1 MKERK
6 IKTITA
12 YIFLGILAFLFIFP
26 LLWMISS
33 SMKPEANIYT
43 EMGSIKA
50 LLPSFTISDWFAAY
64 KSLFARFN
72 IAGYVGNSLIYAT
85 IVAIGAI
92 LVNALAGYAFAKFEF
107 KGKKFIFLMLLA
119 LLIIPTEALIINQF
133 TVVHKLGLVNTRIAV
148 MLPLFANVFFIYL
161 FRNFFMAVPDA
172 IIESAKIEGATN
184 WMIFWK
190 IMMPMS
196 KPAIATVGTLAFIAS
211 WNDYIWPLMILT
223 DSGKYPLQVAITNIN
238 ATNPV
243 YTNEVMAILTVS
255 TIPLVIV
262 YIFAQ
267 KYLMQGL
274 GNSGTGEK

>member
-1 MKERK
+1 MNKK
-6 IKTITA
+6 KLSMLVG
-12 YIFLGILAFLFIFP
+12 YILLAILAFLFIFP

-50 LLPSFTISDWFAAY
+50 LLPSFTVSDWFAAY

-72 IAGYVGNSLIYAT
+72 IFGYVSNSLFYAAV
-85 IVAIGAI
+85 VALGAI
-92 LVNALAGYAFAKFEF
+92 FVNALAGYAFAKYEF
-107 KGKKFIFLMLLA
+107 KGKKLIFLMLLA

-133 TVVHKLGLVNTRIAV
+133 TVIHKIGLVNTRIAV

-161 FRNFFMAVPDA
+161 FRNFFMAVPNS
-172 IIESAKIEGATN
+172 IIESARLEGASS
-184 WMIFWK
+184 WKIFWS

-196 KPAIATVGTLAFIAS
+196 KPAIATVGTLAFIGS

-223 DSGKYPLQVAITNIN
+223 DSDKYPLQVAITNIN
-238 ATNPV
+238 STNPV

-255 TIPLVIV
+255 TIPLIIV

-267 KYLMQGL
+267 KFLMQGL
-274 GNSGTGEK
+274 GNSGTGDK

>member
-6 IKTITA
+6 IKTIIA
-12 YIFLGILAFLFIFP
+12 YILLGILAFLFIFP

-43 EMGSIKA
+43 EMGSVKA
-50 LLPSFTISDWFAAY
+50 LLPSFTVSDWFAAY

-72 IAGYVGNSLIYAT
+72 IAVYVGNSLIYAI

-92 LVNALAGYAFAKFEF
+92 FVNALAGYAFAKFEF

-184 WMIFWK
+184 WMVFWR

-223 DSGKYPLQVAITNIN
+223 DSEKYPLQVAITNIN

>member
-1 MKERK
+1 MNKK
-6 IKTITA
+6 KLSKLVG
-12 YIFLGILAFLFIFP
+12 YILLVILAFLFIFP

-50 LLPSFTISDWFAAY
+50 LIPSFTISDWFAAY

-72 IAGYVGNSLIYAT
+72 IFGYVSNSLIYAT
-85 IVAIGAI
+85 VVALGAI
-92 LVNALAGYAFAKFEF
+92 FVNALAGYAFAKYEF
-107 KGKKFIFLMLLA
+107 KGKKLIFLLLLA

-133 TVVHKLGLVNTRIAV
+133 TVIHMIGLVNTRIAV

-161 FRNFFMAVPDA
+161 FRNFFMAVPDS
-172 IIESAKIEGATN
+172 IIESARLEGASS
-184 WMIFWK
+184 WKIFWS

-196 KPAIATVGTLAFIAS
+196 KPAIATVGTLAFIGS

-223 DSGKYPLQVAITNIN
+223 DSDKYPLQVAITNIN
-238 ATNPV
+238 STNPV

-255 TIPLVIV
+255 TIPLIIV

-267 KYLMQGL
+267 KFLMQGL
-274 GNSGTGEK
+274 GNSGTGDK

>member
-6 IKTITA
+6 VKTIIA
-12 YIFLGILAFLFIFP
+12 YILLGILAFLFIFP

-50 LLPSFTISDWFAAY
+50 LLPSFTVSDWFAAY

-184 WMIFWK
+184 WMVFWK

-223 DSGKYPLQVAITNIN
+223 DSEKYPLQVAITNIN

>member
-6 IKTITA
+6 VKTIIA
-12 YIFLGILAFLFIFP
+12 YILLGILAFLFIFP

-50 LLPSFTISDWFAAY
+50 LLPSFTLSDWFAAY

-133 TVVHKLGLVNTRIAV
+133 TVVHKLGLVNTRLAV

-184 WMIFWK
+184 WMIFWR

-223 DSGKYPLQVAITNIN
+223 DSEKYPLQVAITNIN
-238 ATNPV
+238 STNPV

>member
-6 IKTITA
+6 IKTIIT
-12 YIFLGILAFLFIFP
+12 YILLSILAFLFIFP

-43 EMGSIKA
+43 EIGSIKA
-50 LLPSFTISDWFAAY
+50 LLPSFTISDWFTAY
-64 KSLFARFN
+64 KSLFSRFN
-72 IAGYVGNSLIYAT
+72 ISVYVINSLIYAT

-92 LVNALAGYAFAKFEF
+92 FVNALAGYAFAKFEF
-107 KGKKFIFLMLLA
+107 KGKKLIFLMLLA
-119 LLIIPTEALIINQF
+119 LLVIPTEALIINQF
-133 TVVHKLGLVNTRIAV
+133 TVIHKLGLVNTRIAV

-190 IMMPMS
+190 IMLPMS
-196 KPAIATVGTLAFIAS
+196 KPAIATVGTLAFLAS

-223 DSGKYPLQVAITNIN
+223 DSEKYPLQVAITNIN

-255 TIPLVIV
+255 TIPLIIV

-267 KYLMQGL
+267 KYLTQGL

>member
-1 MKERK
+1 MNKK
-6 IKTITA
+6 KLNTLVG
-12 YIFLGILAFLFIFP
+12 YILLVILAFVFIFP

-50 LLPSFTISDWFAAY
+50 LLPSFTVSDWFAAY

-72 IAGYVGNSLIYAT
+72 IFGYVSNSLFYAAV
-85 IVAIGAI
+85 VALGAI
-92 LVNALAGYAFAKFEF
+92 FVNALAGYAFAKYEF
-107 KGKKFIFLMLLA
+107 KGKKLIFLMLLA

-133 TVVHKLGLVNTRIAV
+133 TVIHKIGLVNTRIAV

-161 FRNFFMAVPDA
+161 FRNFFMAVPDS
-172 IIESAKIEGATN
+172 IIESARLEGASS
-184 WMIFWK
+184 WKIFWS

-196 KPAIATVGTLAFIAS
+196 KPAIATVGTLAFIGS

-223 DSGKYPLQVAITNIN
+223 DSDKYPLQVAITNIN
-238 ATNPV
+238 STNPV

-255 TIPLVIV
+255 TIPLIIV

-267 KYLMQGL
+267 KFLMQGL
-274 GNSGTGEK
+274 GNSGTGDK

>member
-1 MKERK
+1 MKK
-6 IKTITA
+6 SKVKTLVG
-12 YIFLGILAFLFIFP
+12 YILLGILAFLFIFP

-72 IAGYVGNSLIYAT
+72 IFGYVGNSLIYAT
-85 IVAIGAI
+85 IVALGAI

-133 TVVHKLGLVNTRIAV
+133 TVVHKLGLVNTRLAV

-184 WMIFWK
+184 WKIFWK

-223 DSGKYPLQVAITNIN
+223 DSEKYPLQVAITNIN
-238 ATNPV
+238 ATTPV

>member
-6 IKTITA
+6 VKTIIA
-12 YIFLGILAFLFIFP
+12 YILLGILAFLFIFP

-50 LLPSFTISDWFAAY
+50 LLPSFTVSDWFAAY

-133 TVVHKLGLVNTRIAV
+133 TVIHKLGLVNTRIAV

-184 WMIFWK
+184 WMVFWK

-223 DSGKYPLQVAITNIN
+223 DSEKYPLQVAITNIN

>member
-6 IKTITA
+6 IKTIIA
-12 YIFLGILAFLFIFP
+12 YILLGILAFLFIFP

-43 EMGSIKA
+43 EMGSVKA
-50 LLPSFTISDWFAAY
+50 LLPSFTVSDWFAAY

-72 IAGYVGNSLIYAT
+72 IAVYVGNSLIYAI

-92 LVNALAGYAFAKFEF
+92 FVNALAGYAFAKFEF

-184 WMIFWK
+184 WMVFWR

-223 DSGKYPLQVAITNIN
+223 DSEKYPLQVAITKKN

>member
-1 MKERK
+1 MKK
-6 IKTITA
+6 SKVKTLVG
-12 YIFLGILAFLFIFP
+12 YILLGILAFLFIFP

-43 EMGSIKA
+43 EMGRIKA

-72 IAGYVGNSLIYAT
+72 IFGYVGNSLIYAT
-85 IVAIGAI
+85 IVALGAI

-133 TVVHKLGLVNTRIAV
+133 TVVHKLGLVNTRLAV

-184 WMIFWK
+184 WKMFWK

-223 DSGKYPLQVAITNIN
+223 DSEKYPLQVAITNIN
-238 ATNPV
+238 ATTPV

-255 TIPLVIV
+255 TIPLVIA

>member
-1 MKERK
+1 MNKK
-6 IKTITA
+6 KLNTLVG
-12 YIFLGILAFLFIFP
+12 YILLVILAFVFIFP

-50 LLPSFTISDWFAAY
+50 LLPSFTVSDWFAAY

-72 IAGYVGNSLIYAT
+72 IFGYVSNSLIYAAV
-85 IVAIGAI
+85 VALGAI
-92 LVNALAGYAFAKFEF
+92 FVNALAGYAFAKYEF
-107 KGKKFIFLMLLA
+107 KGKKLIFLMLLA

-133 TVVHKLGLVNTRIAV
+133 TVIHKIGLVNTRIAV

-161 FRNFFMAVPDA
+161 FRNFFMAVPNS
-172 IIESAKIEGATN
+172 IIESARLEGASS
-184 WMIFWK
+184 WKIFWS

-223 DSGKYPLQVAITNIN
+223 DSDKYPLQVAITNIN
-238 ATNPV
+238 STNPV

-255 TIPLVIV
+255 TIPLIIV

-267 KYLMQGL
+267 KFLMQGL
-274 GNSGTGEK
+274 GNSGTGDK

>member
-1 MKERK
+1 MNKK
-6 IKTITA
+6 KLSMLVG
-12 YIFLGILAFLFIFP
+12 YILLAILAFLFIFP

-50 LLPSFTISDWFAAY
+50 LLPSFTVSDWFAAY

-72 IAGYVGNSLIYAT
+72 IFGYVSNSLFYAAV
-85 IVAIGAI
+85 VALGAI
-92 LVNALAGYAFAKFEF
+92 FVNALAGYAFAKYEF
-107 KGKKFIFLMLLA
+107 KGKKLIFLMLLA

-133 TVVHKLGLVNTRIAV
+133 TVIHKIGLVNTRIAV

-161 FRNFFMAVPDA
+161 FRNFFMAVPDS
-172 IIESAKIEGATN
+172 IIESARLEGASS
-184 WMIFWK
+184 WKIFWS

-223 DSGKYPLQVAITNIN
+223 DSDKYPLQVAITNIN
-238 ATNPV
+238 STNPV

-255 TIPLVIV
+255 TIPLIIV

-267 KYLMQGL
+267 KFLMQGL
-274 GNSGTGEK
+274 GNSGTGDK